1 MNFDK
6 EILNKTLTLIRCF
19 FLFMQTSMN
28 VRLWAAPVSL
38 VEHVTTLM
46 GLTTAS
52 VHHIGEVTTVKS
64 VSMLTVFIMI

>member
-1 MNFDK
+1 M
-6 EILNKTLTLIRCF
+6 F